1 MRIPRATTACA
12 GVCLVL
18 AVGFGAAGCGGDEV
32 TTVTETTTT
41 PMAVVTVTVTSP
53 STVTAPTSAEDQI
66 TQVLDRYANAVVA
79 GDGETLCDLMTEAG
93 RAQVVAEGRS
103 YGTGCVEIATAGS
116 RMITAS
122 LGDDITHQISNIEV
136 DGDRATA
143 QVDFEGSEGDRSESR
158 RLERID
164 GSWMVGPKLT

>member
-1 MRIPRATTACA
+1 MTVA
-12 GVCLVL
+12 LV
-18 AVGFGAAGCGGDEV
+18 AAGCGGGET
-32 TTVTETTTT
+32 TTVVRTTTT
-41 PMAVVTVTVTSP
+41 PAMVVTETVTSP

-66 TQVLDRYANAVVA
+66 TQVLDRYATAFVA

-93 RAQVVAEGRS
+93 QAQVVAEGRS

-116 RMITAS
+116 RMVAAS

-136 DGDRATA
+136 TGDRATA

-164 GSWMVGPKLT
+164 GSWMVGPKLP